1 MSDTPWLLRARGS
14 ERLQRRRSQAR
25 EIWLGSPLGPA
36 GSPAWPP
43 GGAALVSR
51 TSWSLDP
58 APGGLR
64 GRSIRGQAGRVT
76 RAAGYTVLRRVLA
89 VFVTLDGGAKPT
101 GPGGAD
107 PGIGRTI
114 PLSLLRVCPAWH
126 ELLSSGCICQREHP
140 AVRLPH
146 LANNIACGELLFPSS
161 VLWLLSRLGFPVWRA
176 DMEAT

>member
-1 MSDTPWLLRARGS
+1 MAPSRPRIRKLAAATLAGTGDMAGLRWVR
-14 ERLQRRRSQAR
+14 
-25 EIWLGSPLGPA
+25 P

-43 GGAALVSR
+43 GVAALVSR

-58 APGGLR
+58 APGGLEGPIYPGLGGPRHPGRRLHRAQTRPR
-64 GRSIRGQAGRVT
+64 G
-76 RAAGYTVLRRVLA
+76 LCDP
-89 VFVTLDGGAKPT
+89 DGGAKPT

-107 PGIGRTI
+107 PGIGRTM
-114 PLSLLRVCPAWH
+114 PLSLLRVCPARH
-126 ELLSSGCICQREHP
+126 ELLSSGCICRREHP

-176 DMEAT
+176 DMEVT